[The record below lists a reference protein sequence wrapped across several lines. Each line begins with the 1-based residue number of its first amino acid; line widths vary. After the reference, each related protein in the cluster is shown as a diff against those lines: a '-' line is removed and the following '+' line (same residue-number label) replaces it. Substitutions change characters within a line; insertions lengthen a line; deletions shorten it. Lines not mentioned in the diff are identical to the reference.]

1 VVKRVLH
8 IPFTWFPEACGG
20 TEIYVR
26 GLIRELAAHGW
37 GNQVAVP
44 AAVARVEVLDGVT
57 VHRIQMAAALSQEM
71 LYGAGDPLSAQGFA
85 AVLDAEKPT
94 VVHFHAFSPAISVLW
109 LEAARSRG
117 IPCVYTYH
125 TPTLACMRGTLMRW
139 GHVPCDGEMKAL
151 RCAACYLHGLGLPQP
166 LAWSMA
172 VLSPALQSL
181 GSRVPFRSLP
191 LTRMRHEAARHWLDG
206 MNCIVVLCQWGWE
219 LMNRNT
225 IPVEKLSV
233 LRHGLAV
240 ESSRINSSARSPDG
254 SEGDAVKLAFFGRL
268 DRTKGLHVLMAAL
281 ERQPDLKLELHG
293 YVIADHSARASMRDV
308 FARLE
313 ADVRVKLHPP
323 VSPDQVVS
331 VMAGYDAVVVPSVW
345 LETGPL
351 VVLEAFAAGVPV
363 LGSDL
368 GGIPEWVTHEQ
379 DGLLVRAGDPDAW
392 AQALSRFT
400 HDPALRSRLHAGVK
414 APPTMA
420 DVAVKMEEIYREV
433 LS

>member
-1 VVKRVLH
+1 MKRVLH
-8 IPFTWFPEACGG
+8 IPFTWFPEPCGG

-26 GLIRELAAHGW
+26 GLIRELGSQGW
-37 GNQVAVP
+37 ENQVAVP
-44 AAVARVEVLDGVT
+44 AMVASAEVLDGLK

-71 LYGAGDPLSAQGFA
+71 LYGAGEPLSAQGFA
-85 AVLDAEKPT
+85 AVLAAEQPS

-139 GHVPCDGEMKAL
+139 GQKPCDGEMKAL
-151 RCAACYLHGLGLPQP
+151 RCAACYLHGLGVPQP

-172 VLSPALQSL
+172 VLSPLMQHL

-191 LTRMRHEAARHWLDG
+191 LTRIRQHAARHWLG
-206 MNCIVVLCQWGWE
+206 HMGSIVVLCQWGRE
-219 LMNRNT
+219 VMRRNT
-225 IPVEKLSV
+225 IPEQKLRV
-233 LRHGLAV
+233 VRHGLAV
-240 ESSRINSSARSPDG
+240 TGGCHRVGARSTAD
-254 SEGDAVKLAFFGRL
+254 SEGEVVKLAFFGRL
-268 DRTKGLHVLMAAL
+268 DRTKGLHVLMDAL

-293 YVIADHSARASMRDV
+293 YMIADESARASMRDV
-308 FARLE
+308 FGRLQ
-313 ADVRVKLHPP
+313 ADPRVKLRPP
-323 VSPDQVVS
+323 VSPDQVVE

-379 DGLLVRAGDPDAW
+379 DGLLAPAGDPEAW
-392 AQALSRFT
+392 AQVLSRFT
-400 HDPALRSRLHAGVK
+400 HDPALRSRLRAGVK
-414 APPTMA
+414 PPPTMA